1 MNLRKLRMVSNRL
14 RYLPSGVDFLK
25 YTWNKVVCINKKIF
39 NSLTV
44 AYPAAIMI
52 EVTNYC
58 NLHCLTCPREYKY
71 GLDMDKGSMD
81 FNLLKKIVDQAYP
94 YVDSIGLTGLGEPL
108 IYKDLAAALNYIKS
122 KNKGIITSISTNAAL
137 PDTLNR
143 IEAIKENI
151 DSIQISIDG
160 IGDIYN
166 KVRKNGDFNVFI
178 QNVRGISNKIS
189 SLDKNLSFN
198 MVVIKDNYHQM
209 TEVIELTSSIGVS
222 NLNFTLFNLASVTE
236 LDIEYYNF
244 FHTVEFV
251 DAFNK
256 AIEKAKMY
264 PKLNVTF
271 WDYRSKNCFKKCR
284 FPWTQFYIS
293 WDGYITP
300 CCAKP
305 FPKELNFGNLNNA
318 ALIDCLNSNA
328 YQSFRELW
336 YQNNAPQFCYKCHF
350 IDMKPINLNR

>member
-1 MNLRKLRMVSNRL
+1 
-14 RYLPSGVDFLK
+14 
-25 YTWNKVVCINKKIF
+25 
-39 NSLTV
+39 
-44 AYPAAIMI
+44 
-52 EVTNYC
+52 
-58 NLHCLTCPREYKY
+58 
-71 GLDMDKGSMD
+71 MDKGSMD

-209 TEVIELTSSIGVS
+209 TEMIELTSSISVS